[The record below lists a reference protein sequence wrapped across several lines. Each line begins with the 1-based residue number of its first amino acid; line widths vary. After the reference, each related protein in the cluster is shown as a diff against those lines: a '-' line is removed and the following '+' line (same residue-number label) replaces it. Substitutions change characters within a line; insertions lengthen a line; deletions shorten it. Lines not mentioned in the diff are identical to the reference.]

1 MTPLVARRRSSRFG
15 ELSARQNRLKSR
27 FNRCLSNGDEPPV
40 SRGCRRSRKIVLQK
54 AQPNLRGLSRSMIA
68 SLLSKFENQRVDRE
82 RGAGAGVD
90 LRHRAVSLGAQHV
103 PHLHGFDDGERLDL
117 VELS

>member
-1 MTPLVARRRSSRFG
+1 
-15 ELSARQNRLKSR
+15 
-27 FNRCLSNGDEPPV
+27 
-40 SRGCRRSRKIVLQK
+40 
-54 AQPNLRGLSRSMIA
+54 MIA

-82 RGAGAGVD
+82 RGAGVD

-117 VELS
+117 VELL